1 MNTINKKLKYF
12 SFFLIFSAL
21 IAARNSFG
29 AVMDMGIE
37 TAPHNTGPILLNGM
51 LHAWVSLIAAIAIF
65 ALALKYMVGGK
76 LSRPIMLMGFG
87 ALTDSIIGLFFTSS
101 SHLNY
106 MWLGS
111 LVFSV
116 SVVLGIIWMANIF
129 GVFQKQK

>member
-1 MNTINKKLKYF
+1 MNKNLKYF
-12 SFFLIFSAL
+12 SFFLIFSTL

-29 AVMDMGIE
+29 VVMDMGME
-37 TAPHNTGPILLNGM
+37 TAPHNTGPILLNSM
-51 LHAWVSLIAAIAIF
+51 LHAWVSLAAAIAIF

-87 ALTDSIIGLFFTSS
+87 ALTDAIIGLFFTSS

-116 SVVLGIIWMANIF
+116 SVILGIIWMANIF
-129 GVFQKQK
+129 GVFQKQIKS

>member
-1 MNTINKKLKYF
+1 M
-12 SFFLIFSAL
+12 
-21 IAARNSFG
+21 
-29 AVMDMGIE
+29 E
-37 TAPHNTGPILLNGM
+37 TAPHDTGPILLNSM
-51 LHAWVSLIAAIAIF
+51 LHAWVSLAAAIAIF

-87 ALTDSIIGLFFTSS
+87 ALTDAIIGLFFTSS

-116 SVVLGIIWMANIF
+116 SVILGIIWMANIF
-129 GVFQKQK
+129 GVFQKQIKS